1 MTATKKNVYIDELQE
16 IAKGCNNTFHFTVK
30 KKAIDVK
37 SDTVMK
43 AIPKFNKKKAKFK
56 IWCLA
61 RSSEKHLLKRMH
73 TKLLQ
78 RSVWN

>member
-16 IAKGCNNTFHFTVK
+16 CNNTFHFTVK

-56 IWCLA
+56 I
-61 RSSEKHLLKRMH
+61 
-73 TKLLQ
+73 
-78 RSVWN
+78 

>member
-1 MTATKKNVYIDELQE
+1 MNFKKQLKD
-16 IAKGCNNTFHFTVK
+16 AFHFTVK

-56 IWCLA
+56 I
-61 RSSEKHLLKRMH
+61 
-73 TKLLQ
+73 
-78 RSVWN
+78 

>member
-16 IAKGCNNTFHFTVK
+16 IAKGCNNTLHFTIK

-56 IWCLA
+56 I
-61 RSSEKHLLKRMH
+61 
-73 TKLLQ
+73 
-78 RSVWN
+78 